1 MSRRK
6 KDHAFKDDGR
16 VIADMSKLS
25 GSRSLGS
32 HTSGSPEGEIEEQ
45 GGHGC
50 GSGFGGGLEPPPFSW
65 KERFHYMGAAL
76 GAALLIAFAFIA
88 GLGIVIWLITLY
100 GMK

>member
-1 MSRRK
+1 MSCRK
-6 KDHAFKDDGR
+6 NHGFEDDGR

-25 GSRSLGS
+25 DSRSLGS
-32 HTSGSPEGEIEEQ
+32 HSSGSSEGEIEEK
-45 GGHGC
+45 
-50 GSGFGGGLEPPPFSW
+50 GGLEPPPFSW

>member
-6 KDHAFKDDGR
+6 KDHAFEDDGR
-16 VIADMSKLS
+16 VIADMSKIS

-32 HTSGSPEGEIEEQ
+32 NTSGSPAGEIEEQ
-45 GGHGC
+45 G
-50 GSGFGGGLEPPPFSW
+50 SPEPPPFSW

>member
-6 KDHAFKDDGR
+6 KDHAFEDDGR

-32 HTSGSPEGEIEEQ
+32 NTSGSP
-45 GGHGC
+45 
-50 GSGFGGGLEPPPFSW
+50 EPPPFSW